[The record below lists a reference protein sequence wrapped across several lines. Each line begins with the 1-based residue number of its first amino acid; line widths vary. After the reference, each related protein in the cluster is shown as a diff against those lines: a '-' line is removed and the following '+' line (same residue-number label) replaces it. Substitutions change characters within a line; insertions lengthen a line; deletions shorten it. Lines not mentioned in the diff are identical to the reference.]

1 MIYKK
6 VEEMQGA
13 NLLVYFVDSENKKQ
27 GELLCYKTDG
37 KLPMNENLLYSEEYK
52 DGQSMY
58 KIWNLL
64 PEKSL
69 A

>member
-6 VEEMQGA
+6 VEEMQGDC
-13 NLLVYFVDSENKKQ
+13 LLVYFVDNENQKQ
-27 GELLCYKTDG
+27 GELFCYKTGG

-64 PEKSL
+64 PKKSL

>member
-1 MIYKK
+1 MVYKK
-6 VEEMQGA
+6 VEEVQGDY
-13 NLLVYFVDSENKKQ
+13 LLVYFVDIENRKQ
-27 GELLCYKTDG
+27 GQLLCYKTEG
-37 KLPMNENLLYSEEYK
+37 RLPLNENLIYTEDYK

-69 A
+69 V